1 MSRLLSHCRNERLI
15 SMVQQLRA
23 AALRFELQFLAER
36 PSAVE
41 SARQHAAILDATV
54 QGAVGKAA
62 RLLEDN
68 WMRGLRRVEQG
79 VLS

>member
-1 MSRLLSHCRNERLI
+1 VRPP
-15 SMVQQLRA
+15 
-23 AALRFELQFLAER
+23 FELQFLADQR
-36 PSAVE
+36 SAVE

-62 RLLEDN
+62 RLLEGN
-68 WMRGLRRVEQG
+68 WMRGLRVEQG